1 MSFNA
6 VLLENPTIKVTLD
19 ESPEL
24 KVKILLLKGDK
35 GDIGTPTDAQVTTAV
50 NAWFVAHPEA
60 TTTVQ
65 DSSITE
71 VKLNSSI
78 FATQAEIDA
87 LFE

>member
-35 GDIGTPTDAQVTTAV
+35 GDVGLPTDAQVATAV
-50 NAWFVAHPEA
+50 NAFLTAHPEYM
-60 TTTVQ
+60 TTVA
-65 DSSITE
+65 DGAITE
-71 VKLNSSI
+71 AKLNSSI